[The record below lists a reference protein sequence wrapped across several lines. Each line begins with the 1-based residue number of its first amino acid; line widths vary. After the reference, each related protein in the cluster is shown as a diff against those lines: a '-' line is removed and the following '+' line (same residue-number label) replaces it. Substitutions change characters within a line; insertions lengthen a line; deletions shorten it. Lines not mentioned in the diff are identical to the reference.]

1 MMSYVVALYFT
12 ARNNTHDAG
21 EPARTEQARMT
32 DSFPEPFDGDDA
44 DGLITPQDIR
54 STSRSCLVILLI
66 GAAIVLLLCV
76 FFVVQTW
83 IR

>member
-1 MMSYVVALYFT
+1 
-12 ARNNTHDAG
+12 
-21 EPARTEQARMT
+21 MT

-66 GAAIVLLLCV
+66 MVAIVLLLCV
-76 FFVVQTW
+76 FVVVQTW

>member
-1 MMSYVVALYFT
+1 
-12 ARNNTHDAG
+12 
-21 EPARTEQARMT
+21 MT

-76 FFVVQTW
+76 FFVGQTW